1 VYRLFSSKRGILK
14 ALLDVSIVGDDEAE
28 AVFRPR

>member
-1 VYRLFSSKRGILK
+1 VYRLFSSKRGIL
-14 ALLDVSIVGDDEAE
+14 DVSIVGDDEAD